1 MFLSRQSVCVCVSPG
16 PWGLSCVFMF
26 MNKIIKLIQMVSFGP
41 VCVDKPVSTYS
52 VCDWVIMGV
61 CVFRKRCVY
70 GSFKK
75 YYHIFVH
82 GHDFFLYY
90 CLNTMVNMVI
100 SQ

>member
-1 MFLSRQSVCVCVSPG
+1 MCVCVSPG

-61 CVFRKRCVY
+61 CVCSGNAAFMALSK
-70 GSFKK
+70 S
-75 YYHIFVH
+75 III
-82 GHDFFLYY
+82 FLYTVMIFS
-90 CLNTMVNMVI
+90 CIIV
-100 SQ
+100 